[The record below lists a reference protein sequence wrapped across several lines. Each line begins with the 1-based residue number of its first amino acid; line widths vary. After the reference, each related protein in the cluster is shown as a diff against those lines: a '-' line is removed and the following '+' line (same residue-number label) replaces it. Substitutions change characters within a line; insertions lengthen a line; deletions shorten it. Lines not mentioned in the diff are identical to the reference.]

1 MSAPLLK
8 RFYRHISGSP
18 ESSQLNGPCKLWVP
32 PPDSS
37 TKKTLRTL
45 KICPQNY
52 ISSPSHLIGEPIEG
66 VDSYAQTWRELLATQ
81 HGASVTVTDAYDN
94 TALQS
99 EPKVDSINCVR
110 LIVQHRILMD
120 AVNYPNKLPLMN
132 AMFFQHIDVV
142 RYLIWKD
149 ASTTPELCCDS
160 GSALTLA
167 SYTACS

>member
-1 MSAPLLK
+1 MDPANCGCHRLTRPRRK
-8 RFYRHISGSP
+8 RCVHCQI
-18 ESSQLNGPCKLWVP
+18 
-32 PPDSS
+32 
-37 TKKTLRTL
+37 TKRQFFASYS

-110 LIVQHRILMD
+110 LIVQHRILVD